1 MQIHSFQ
8 QKSQKYYT
16 IICVSP
22 MKKHINRGKYVNK
35 HVCNFDKYKVLFD
48 GSPPMAE
55 TFTLSLKASG
65 LFSIAT

>member
-22 MKKHINRGKYVNK
+22 MKKHIIRDKYVNK
-35 HVCNFDKYKVLFD
+35 HVYNFDSIKYCLTVD
-48 GSPPMAE
+48 E
-55 TFTLSLKASG
+55 
-65 LFSIAT
+65 